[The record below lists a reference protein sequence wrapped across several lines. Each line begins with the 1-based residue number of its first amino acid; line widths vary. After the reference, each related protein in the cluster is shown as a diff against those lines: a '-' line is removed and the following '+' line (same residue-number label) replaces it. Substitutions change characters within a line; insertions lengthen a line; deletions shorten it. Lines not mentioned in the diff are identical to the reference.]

1 MSYTRGKGEMH
12 YRFLVAKPEG
22 KSPLGRSRSKGED
35 DIKSNI
41 NEIGCENMN
50 WIRLPKK
57 AVVNTAMNFQVPQTQ
72 RHFLLAEKL
81 ADFQAYSAARNY
93 ISLVNIGP
101 T

>member
-35 DIKSNI
+35 DIKSNV

-57 AVVNTAMNFQVPQTQ
+57 EKWRAVVNTAMNFQVPQTR
-72 RHFLLAEKL
+72 RHF
-81 ADFQAYSAARNY
+81 
-93 ISLVNIGP
+93 IS
-101 T
+101 